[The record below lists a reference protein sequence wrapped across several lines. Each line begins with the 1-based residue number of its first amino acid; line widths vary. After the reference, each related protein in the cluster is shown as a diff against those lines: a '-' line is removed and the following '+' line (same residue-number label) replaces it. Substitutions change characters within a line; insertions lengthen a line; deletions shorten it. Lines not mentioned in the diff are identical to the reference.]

1 MPALLPLAA
10 CFSPKETF
18 AYLSSSPP
26 LSPQGLSA
34 ASLSSLSPSSGK
46 GSMAWEAIHL
56 LLPGLLML
64 QASGEEGWVGA
75 MEDALRGR
83 GPEERGS
90 LH

>member
-1 MPALLPLAA
+1 
-10 CFSPKETF
+10 
-18 AYLSSSPP
+18 
-26 LSPQGLSA
+26 
-34 ASLSSLSPSSGK
+34 
-46 GSMAWEAIHL
+46 MAWEAIHL